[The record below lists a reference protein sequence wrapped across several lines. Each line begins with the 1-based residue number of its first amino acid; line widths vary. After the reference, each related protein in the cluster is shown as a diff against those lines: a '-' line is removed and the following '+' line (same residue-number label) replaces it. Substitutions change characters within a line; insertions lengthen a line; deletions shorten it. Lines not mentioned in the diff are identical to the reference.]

1 MVDVGQFLGLRA
13 AKRASPSAPT
23 AARAGI
29 RGAPEPMPQSAVRF
43 RAGQIA
49 VLFIALAAIAS
60 IPILLYPGPP
70 PSDYINHLARMH
82 VIATIGSDPD
92 LALFYQI
99 EWQVIPNLMMDLI
112 VPILQRVMNAY
123 LAGQAYTIITFVLIL
138 SATLALNRQLYH
150 HWSGLPLIAFPLL
163 YNKVLL
169 V

>member
-29 RGAPEPMPQSAVRF
+29 LGASEPMPQSAVRF

-60 IPILLYPGPP
+60 IPILLYPWPP
-70 PSDYINHLARMH
+70 LSDYINHLARMH

-99 EWQVIPNLMMDLI
+99 EWQVIPNPMIDLI
-112 VPILQRVMNAY
+112 APILHRVLTAY
-123 LAGQAYTIITFVLIL
+123 PP
-138 SATLALNRQLYH
+138 S
-150 HWSGLPLIAFPLL
+150 P
-163 YNKVLL
+163 
-169 V
+169 